1 MKKLVFL
8 IGFVSGG
15 VLIGKWRVVAK
26 HSIKGGIL
34 ASRKIKEV
42 SEQVREDLQDV
53 AAEAT
58 EEIHKKDQEAE
69 SAK

>member
-15 VLIGKWRVVAK
+15 VLANKWRVVAK
-26 HSIKGGIL
+26 QSIKGGIL
-34 ASRKIKEV
+34 ASRKIKEI
-42 SEQVREDLQDV
+42 SEQVKEDLQDV
-53 AAEAT
+53 TAEAT
-58 EEIHKKDQEAE
+58 EELQREDQEAE